1 MGEFTGQSMKVVVF
15 IIFIGMI
22 ISFFKINSEDEYIKG
37 DIASILSV
45 SIVILGL
52 IVFFAIIEFDLTPI
66 TDRRVQKIVNIEA
79 FGGKIKSFE
88 EKYGTAFC
96 DSHTGDSAKLDKSC
110 EILTK
115 DNCLATSC
123 CVYAKMSGKELCR
136 AGDVGGPTFKRNENG
151 KTKDIDY
158 YWYKNKCYGKEC
170 PDNQ

>member
-1 MGEFTGQSMKVVVF
+1 
-15 IIFIGMI
+15 MI
-22 ISFFKINSEDEYIKG
+22 ISLFKINIEGEYIKD

-45 SIVILGL
+45 MIVILGL

-79 FGGKIKSFE
+79 FGGKIKSPI

-110 EILTK
+110 KTLTK